1 MDQQFFSQLRAA
13 CNALGLQCC
22 FEIILDTGREG
33 LNLTPHFLRRVKKA
47 GTNKESDCYRNDCDG
62 GRGNGYQEGVVTYS
76 DLVNVPCVVVMTGEE
91 RPHLSL
97 PRSVAGLCV

>member
-1 MDQQFFSQLRAA
+1 MGQQFFSQLRAA
-13 CNALGLQCC
+13 RNALGLQCR

-33 LNLTPHFLRRVKKA
+33 LNLSPHFLRRVRKV
-47 GTNKESDCYRNDCDG
+47 GINKESGCYGNDCDG
-62 GRGNGYQEGVVTYS
+62 GRGNGYQEGVITYS
-76 DLVNVPCVVVMTGEE
+76 DLENVPCVVVMTGEE